1 MIKKFNKYI
10 NESIRDKMTP
20 KSEEEII
27 KNLND
32 ENKLIYDILNLC
44 KEYWKNKGIE
54 FGKEYKTEKFASEFK
69 DGDAFFRMYM
79 TTDGTIIPTNVTI
92 ELGKDERVYVILIG
106 DVKYNN
112 GTFMAD
118 RNILKNRLDFKNFM
132 L

>member
-1 MIKKFNKYI
+1 MI
-10 NESIRDKMTP
+10 P

-27 KNLND
+27 KNLDNED
-32 ENKLIYDILNLC
+32 KLIYDILNLC

-54 FGKEYKTEKFASEFK
+54 FGKEYKTEEFASEFK

-92 ELGKDERVYVILIG
+92 ELGKDEHVYVILIG

-118 RNILKNRLDFKNFM
+118 QNILKNRLNFKNFM